1 MERVAPFNSF
11 NLYFFLNMKS
21 QLVSQDVIVM
31 ENPFPSERD
40 EEFMIKLDKWFS
52 VHPIING
59 TQETVSALLQA
70 GKKPDQ
76 SASKLSHVP
85 SEIIKMYFMEVEFL
99 NQGEEGATQEDL
111 RAYQVCNLNIC
122 II

>member
-11 NLYFFLNMKS
+11 NLYFFLNKS

-85 SEIIKMYFMEVEFL
+85 SEIIKNVLYGSRVFKSRGRRSNTRRSSSVSGL
-99 NQGEEGATQEDL
+99 
-111 RAYQVCNLNIC
+111 
-122 II
+122 